1 MSYEINILAIN
12 QEKPIH
18 LKERN
23 GVLLH
28 NEIDNSELGRYSEI
42 WPFFSQTKGILY
54 SIMTEWWEDYYSSF
68 ELCDSDFE
76 VPNFVKTLSDLIP
89 EEAKGNLTHFIVKEK
104 VMEDVVYMIRRVLDS
119 SPQRKILFQTRYEW
133 GDTEIVFGVLKWNR
147 FLSLLKES
155 KLLFNVCYI
164 VEDD

>member
-1 MSYEINILAIN
+1 M
-12 QEKPIH
+12 
-18 LKERN
+18 
-23 GVLLH
+23 
-28 NEIDNSELGRYSEI
+28 
-42 WPFFSQTKGILY
+42 
-54 SIMTEWWEDYYSSF
+54 
-68 ELCDSDFE
+68 
-76 VPNFVKTLSDLIP
+76 PNFVKNLSDLIP
-89 EEAKGNLTHFIVKEK
+89 EEAKENLTHFIVKEK